1 MGEVGVAFPGGTDG
15 KEFAC
20 SVGDLGSI
28 LNQEDPLEKEMA
40 THSSVPAWKIPWTK
54 EPGRLQG
61 IGLQRVRHDEA
72 ISLSFSLLSG
82 DHKNVK
88 STIFSLS
95 YLLYNY
101 AESSEFSSYSAI
113 MQILDSQNHP
123 TLT

>member
-1 MGEVGVAFPGGTDG
+1 
-15 KEFAC
+15 
-20 SVGDLGSI
+20 
-28 LNQEDPLEKEMA
+28 MA

-54 EPGRLQG
+54 EPG
-61 IGLQRVRHDEA
+61 IGLQRVRHNEA

-101 AESSEFSSYSAI
+101 AESSEFSSYSAF